1 MFCFEKRRKIH
12 LNVINGRLK
21 ILKKMSEEA
30 TEVITKEQL
39 VNENNSII
47 AYLQDDE
54 IKELVDAICRYN
66 SNQILTK
73 LNELKEILGNEKGEM
88 IEEHIQ
94 VIRSASELMNINYQI
109 GNVRDSLF
117 SLKEPLKVLSDEFK
131 EIINHCIT
139 EIDEI
144 LSNEETREHFQ
155 EKNDQ
160 LSDIIEK
167 ERTKYK
173 EHEFDEFYGIFLDFK
188 HATQVL
194 STLCTLH
201 DKLAE
206 FHNHLVI
213 VFNYHDEEK
222 PSPFVETKW
231 SIAPKSK
238 KIKSHHNTTLASI
251 PTRNEAKLSHLS
263 PYYKLESLIKENET
277 LRKNLN
283 RKSMEVNPVAALELM
298 KENEKLKERLAQL
311 QTQMTSASLKMKQK
325 EKK

>member
-1 MFCFEKRRKIH
+1 
-12 LNVINGRLK
+12 
-21 ILKKMSEEA
+21 MSEEPKEA
-30 TEVITKEQL
+30 ITKEQL

-54 IKELVDAICRYN
+54 VKEVVDEICRYN

-73 LNELKEILGNEKGEM
+73 LNELKEIVGNEKGEI

-94 VIRSASELMNINYQI
+94 VIRCASELMNINYQI

-117 SLKEPLKVLSDEFK
+117 SLKESLESFSDEFK
-131 EIINHCIT
+131 ETMNHCMA
-139 EIDEI
+139 EIDAI
-144 LSNEETREHFQ
+144 LSKEEAREQFQ
-155 EKNDQ
+155 EKYDQ
-160 LSDIIEK
+160 LSDIVEK

-173 EHEFDEFYGIFLDFK
+173 EQEFDEFYSRFLDFK
-188 HATQVL
+188 HAAQVL

-201 DKLAE
+201 EKLVE

-238 KIKSHHNTTLASI
+238 KIKSHHNITLASI
-251 PTRNEAKLSHLS
+251 PTRKETKVSHLS
-263 PYYKLESLIKENET
+263 PYYRLESLIKENET
-277 LRKNLN
+277 LRTSLK

-298 KENEKLKERLAQL
+298 KENERLKERLAQL
-311 QTQMTSASLKMKQK
+311 QSQMTSASLKAKQK